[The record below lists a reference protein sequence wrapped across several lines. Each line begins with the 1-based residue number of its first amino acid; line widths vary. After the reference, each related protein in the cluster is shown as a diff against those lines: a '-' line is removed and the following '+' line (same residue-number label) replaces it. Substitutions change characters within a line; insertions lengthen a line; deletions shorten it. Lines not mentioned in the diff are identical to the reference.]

1 MTNTK
6 SSTHTQLVTVRGPG
20 DVFVPP
26 TRTVACAQTVQQR
39 GKVVRRV
46 CVRPRRS
53 WRVPTLLPLRL
64 LVTCT
69 ADRRGCGRWPSSF
82 LPCLPFFLYLLLH
95 LLLPQQQQQQQR
107 LHPLRLRSA
116 LSAESPIIST
126 ARRAHGGGHAIH
138 MRAPVAWHTHT
149 HADSARPVAARLVD
163 TQRQWHQ
170 HAVAS
175 RCCAT
180 TSCRRTQSETPPTH
194 RDQLQVYMWC
204 RDTVARG
211 DISFHISGIFE
222 GIILEVTL
230 LLFWLMSFLYNGDP
244 DSMQRDL
251 SELHQVT

>member
-6 SSTHTQLVTVRGPG
+6 SSTHTWLVTVRGPG
-20 DVFVPP
+20 YVFVPP

-53 WRVPTLLPLRL
+53 WRLPTLLPLRL

-69 ADRRGCGRWPSSF
+69 ADRRGYGRWPSSF
-82 LPCLPFFLYLLLH
+82 LPFLPFFLYLLLH

-149 HADSARPVAARLVD
+149 HAACCCSSGRYTAAP
-163 TQRQWHQ
+163 T
-170 HAVAS
+170 
-175 RCCAT
+175 RCCVSVMLNNQLSADAKRNPAHSPRPT
-180 TSCRRTQSETPPTH
+180 TGVHVVQRYSCK
-194 RDQLQVYMWC
+194 
-204 RDTVARG
+204 G
-211 DISFHISGIFE
+211 
-222 GIILEVTL
+222 
-230 LLFWLMSFLYNGDP
+230 
-244 DSMQRDL
+244 
-251 SELHQVT
+251 